1 MISHLRTLLCML
13 SPLSSKKQSSPLS
26 SLASVFVGASLTPYF
41 YFAPFVSLNL
51 LSDMCGYV
59 ALLDEIDLRFDHRG
73 YVVGSCRLIWKISE
87 VQHDGGTYIFW
98 TSSLLDLQISVLHG
112 VERFL
117 RTHVFSVF
125 VYCGGFRSLHSRK
138 SISGDVC
145 TSVTTSGAS

>member
-1 MISHLRTLLCML
+1 LR
-13 SPLSSKKQSSPLS
+13 S
-26 SLASVFVGASLTPYF
+26 
-41 YFAPFVSLNL
+41 
-51 LSDMCGYV
+51 
-59 ALLDEIDLRFDHRG
+59 DHRG

-87 VQHDGGTYIFW
+87 VQQSFSTVRTGEIRGFSVSLVFLHTTDGGTYIFW

-117 RTHVFSVF
+117 RAHVFSVF

>member
-1 MISHLRTLLCML
+1 LR
-13 SPLSSKKQSSPLS
+13 S
-26 SLASVFVGASLTPYF
+26 
-41 YFAPFVSLNL
+41 
-51 LSDMCGYV
+51 
-59 ALLDEIDLRFDHRG
+59 DHRG

-87 VQHDGGTYIFW
+87 VQQSFVSSRGFSFSLVFLHTSDGGTYIFW

>member
-1 MISHLRTLLCML
+1 
-13 SPLSSKKQSSPLS
+13 
-26 SLASVFVGASLTPYF
+26 
-41 YFAPFVSLNL
+41 
-51 LSDMCGYV
+51 MCGYV
-59 ALLDEIDLRFDHRG
+59 ALLDEIDLRSDHRG

-87 VQHDGGTYIFW
+87 VQQSFV
-98 TSSLLDLQISVLHG
+98 SSRVDDLQISVIHG

-117 RTHVFSVF
+117 RAHVFSVF